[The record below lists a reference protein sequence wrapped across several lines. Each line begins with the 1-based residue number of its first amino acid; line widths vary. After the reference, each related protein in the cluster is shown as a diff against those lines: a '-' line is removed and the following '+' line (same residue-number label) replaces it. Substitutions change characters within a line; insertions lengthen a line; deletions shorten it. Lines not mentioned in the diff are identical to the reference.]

1 MPARTRTVESGV
13 VSQWATAAT
22 PAIVRVMSRLMAIG
36 RFAAA
41 SLLLAPIA
49 APARGQIPLA
59 EYAARRDSLAARLDS
74 GVVVAFSGRT
84 PVTDRGPFYQLAAFH
99 YLTAF
104 DEPDA
109 AFVMVVRGG
118 KGTGTLFIT
127 PKPPRMGLYYGVMPD
142 SAATSRTTGLP
153 SRPADGLRA
162 ALDSLAATGLP
173 FYTISDVESADFAK
187 ADSLTRG
194 QQLMRALAEAHT
206 GLVVIDAHPI
216 VAELRA
222 RKSPA
227 ELALLRRAAAISDCG
242 HRAAMQRI
250 ASGLH
255 EYDLQAVLEAAFL
268 QGGAQ
273 RPGYGSIVGA
283 GANAT
288 TLHYMKNRAPLKAGG
303 VVVIDAAAELDGYSA
318 DVTRTLP
325 VSGRFTPEQRRI
337 YALVL
342 EAQKAAERNSRP
354 GMSAPAASDSA
365 FDIRAAGLTR
375 LGLIES
381 PDSIL
386 DLPWKAD
393 CTASRGCSQAVIW
406 TIHGISHGLGL
417 EVHDP
422 AQFYAADHTFKVGDA
437 FTIEPGIY
445 VRSSV
450 LDILPDTPRNRRFL
464 AKVRPA
470 AARYE
475 NIGVR
480 IEDDYVITERGLERI
495 SHAPR
500 EITEVEAL
508 TTKARSRGLPACP

>member
-1 MPARTRTVESGV
+1 
-13 VSQWATAAT
+13 
-22 PAIVRVMSRLMAIG
+22 MSRLTSIPRLATAI
-36 RFAAA
+36 
-41 SLLLAPIA
+41 LLLAQVA
-49 APARGQIPLA
+49 APAQGQIPLA

-74 GVVVAFSGRT
+74 GIVVAFSGRT

-109 AFVMVVRGG
+109 TFVMVVRGG

-127 PKPPRMGLYYGVMPD
+127 PKPPRTALYYGVMPD
-142 SAATSRTTGLP
+142 SAATSRATGLP

-162 ALDSLAATGLP
+162 ALDSLVATGLP

-194 QQLMRALAEAHT
+194 QQIMRALAEAHP
-206 GLVVIDAHPI
+206 GLVVRDAHPI

-227 ELALLRRAAAISDCG
+227 ELALLRRAAAISDSG
-242 HRAAMQRI
+242 HRAAMRLI
-250 ASGLH
+250 APGLH

-268 QGGAQ
+268 RGGAQ
-273 RPGYGSIVGA
+273 RSGYGSIVGA
-283 GANAT
+283 GVNAT
-288 TLHYMKNRAPLKAGG
+288 TLHYMKNRAPLKAGD

-325 VSGRFTPEQRRI
+325 VSGTFTPEQRGI

-342 EAQKAAERNSRP
+342 AAQKAAERNSRS
-354 GMSAPAASDSA
+354 GMSALSASDSA
-365 FDIRAAGLTR
+365 FDIRAAGLAR

-386 DLPWKAD
+386 DLPWKTD
-393 CTASRGCSQAVIW
+393 CTTSSRSCSQAVIW

-422 AQFYAADHTFKVGDA
+422 AQFYAGDHKFKIGDV

-450 LDILPDTPRNRRFL
+450 LGILPDTPRNRRFI
-464 AKVRPA
+464 AKVRPV

-500 EITEVEAL
+500 EIGEVEAL
-508 TTKARSRGLPACP
+508 TSKARSKRPTASAKGGCPCPTVPTRRI

>member
-1 MPARTRTVESGV
+1 MPRLTSIRRLAAAIVQLALV
-13 VSQWATAAT
+13 AT
-22 PAIVRVMSRLMAIG
+22 PV
-36 RFAAA
+36 F
-41 SLLLAPIA
+41 
-49 APARGQIPLA
+49 GQIPLR
-59 EYAARRDSLAARLDS
+59 EYAARRDSLAAHLDS

-84 PVTDRGPFYQLAAFH
+84 PVTDHGPFYQVAAFH

-109 AFVMVVRGG
+109 AFVMVVRDG

-127 PKPPRMGLYYGVMPD
+127 PKPPRMALYYGVMPD

-162 ALDSLAATGLP
+162 VLDSLATTGLP

-187 ADSLTRG
+187 QDSLTRG
-194 QQLMRALAEAHT
+194 QQFMRALAEAHS
-206 GLVVIDAHPI
+206 GLVVQDAHPI
-216 VAELRA
+216 VADLRA

-227 ELALLRRAAAISDCG
+227 ELALLRRAAAISDSG
-242 HRAAMQRI
+242 HRAAMRLI
-250 ASGLH
+250 APGLH

-273 RPGYGSIVGA
+273 RSGYGSIVGA
-283 GANAT
+283 GVNST
-288 TLHYMKNRAPLKAGG
+288 TLHYMKNRAPLKAGD

-325 VSGRFTPEQRRI
+325 VSGTFTPHQRRI

-342 EAQKAAERNSRP
+342 EAQKVAERNSRP
-354 GMSAPAASDSA
+354 GMSAFAASDSA
-365 FDIRAAGLTR
+365 FDIRAAGLAR

-381 PDSIL
+381 PDSTL

-393 CTASRGCSQAVIW
+393 CSALPRSCSQAVIW

-422 AQFYAADHTFKVGDA
+422 AQFYAADHKFKAGDA

-450 LDILPDTPRNRRFL
+450 LDILPDTPRNRRFV

-495 SHAPR
+495 SYAPR
-500 EITEVEAL
+500 EIAEVEAL
-508 TTKARSRGLPACP
+508 TSKPRSKRPTASR

>member
-1 MPARTRTVESGV
+1 MPTFLRT
-13 VSQWATAAT
+13 W
-22 PAIVRVMSRLMAIG
+22 RLV
-36 RFAAA
+36 AAA
-41 SLLLAPIA
+41 LLLAGSA
-49 APARGQIPLA
+49 APARAQIPLA

-74 GVVVAFSGRT
+74 GVVLAFSGRT
-84 PVTDRGPFYQLAAFH
+84 PVTDRGPFYQLPAFH

-118 KGTGTLFIT
+118 KGAGTLFVT
-127 PKPPRMGLYYGVMPD
+127 PKPPRTALYYGVIPD
-142 SAATSRTTGLP
+142 SAAIARATGLP
-153 SRPADGLRA
+153 SRPAAGLRA

-173 FYTISDVESADFAK
+173 FYTLSDVESADFAK
-187 ADSLTRG
+187 ADSATRG
-194 QQLMRALAEAHT
+194 QLFVRAFTAAHPR
-206 GLVVIDAHPI
+206 LVVTDAHP
-216 VAELRA
+216 VVDDLRA
-222 RKSPA
+222 RKSAA
-227 ELALLRRAAAISDCG
+227 ELALLRRAAAASDSG
-242 HRAAMQRI
+242 HLAAMRI
-250 ASGLH
+250 IAPGLQ
-255 EYDLQAVLEAAFL
+255 EYDLQAALESGFL
-268 QGGAQ
+268 RAGAQ

-283 GANAT
+283 GVNSA
-288 TLHYMKNRAPLKAGG
+288 TLHYMKNRAPLKAGD
-303 VVVIDAAAELDGYSA
+303 VVVIDAAGEVDGYSA

-325 VSGRFTPEQRRI
+325 VSGTFSPEQRAI
-337 YALVL
+337 YTLVL

-354 GMSAPAASDSA
+354 GMSAPAATDSS
-365 FDIRAAGLTR
+365 FDIRAAGLAR

-381 PDSIL
+381 PDSML

-393 CTASRGCSQAVIW
+393 CQAAPRSCSQAVIW

-422 AQFYAADHTFKVGDA
+422 AQFYTGDRRFKVGDA

-445 VRSSV
+445 VRSGV
-450 LDILPDTPRNRRFL
+450 LDILPDTPRNRRFI

-470 AARYE
+470 VARYE

-500 EITEVEAL
+500 EIDEVEAL
-508 TTKARSRGLPACP
+508 TKKARPRAPRV